1 MKRKQK
7 EVFAGWMVLNRKGEV
22 VLYEFGDPANREIVS
37 LTKKDALYR
46 ARRLAEREDELTCGD
61 INRWEGGEMP
71 FKQVRRMG
79 YRVVQASVVVRG

>member
-7 EVFAGWMVLNRKGEV
+7 EVFTGWTVLNRKGEV

-46 ARRLAEREDELTCGD
+46 ARRLAERDDELTCGD
-61 INRWEGGEMP
+61 INRWESGEMP
-71 FKQVRRMG
+71 FAQVRRMG
-79 YRVVQASVVVRG
+79 YRVVQASVVVRA